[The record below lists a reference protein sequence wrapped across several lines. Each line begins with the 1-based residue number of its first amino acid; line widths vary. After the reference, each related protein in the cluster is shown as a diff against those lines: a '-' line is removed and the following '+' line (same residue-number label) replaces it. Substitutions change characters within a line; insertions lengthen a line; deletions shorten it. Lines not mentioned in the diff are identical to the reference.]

1 MGTGQTQ
8 RQRLWA
14 LPCLVTRS
22 PAVRSLFLPDF
33 QSANTNEA
41 TRQLGDSAVF
51 LYKHPDMRATL
62 SPYAALWEFK
72 TPDRCQGPR
81 YGLRCSISDGICS
94 VSPLPSR
101 EHPLC
106 GAHCWGSLDQPLDNH
121 RTPSRIHFSRH
132 SGDEDAGA
140 LSASVICRGHTGS
153 RHRSQ
158 NPSQGHSRVKP
169 CSFCHIRLNPHG
181 FILMIM
187 SMIMIGCY
195 SKHDESTQKKHPD
208 AHGELVEL
216 EGTDPHEVVL

>member
-1 MGTGQTQ
+1 M
-8 RQRLWA
+8 
-14 LPCLVTRS
+14 
-22 PAVRSLFLPDF
+22 RSLFLPDF

-62 SPYAALWEFK
+62 SPYSALWEFK

-81 YGLRCSISDGICS
+81 CGLRCSISDGICS

-101 EHPLC
+101 ERPLC
-106 GAHCWGSLDQPLDNH
+106 GAHCRGTLDQLLANH

-153 RHRSQ
+153 RHHSQ

-169 CSFCHIRLNPHG
+169 CSFCHIRLSPRG

-187 SMIMIGCY
+187 SIIMIGCY
-195 SKHDESTQKKHPD
+195 SKHDESTQKEH
-208 AHGELVEL
+208 AGRTRRACRVRGHGPARRLL
-216 EGTDPHEVVL
+216 